1 MMSTDWRKL
10 IRVLAIL
17 GGAYIAALGVVADL
31 AQVLTL
37 KYGLPLL
44 VLLLLAVL
52 GYVGWEQGRGL
63 WRSYRALQTR
73 LEKAR
78 DFILRSGE
86 RSTIVLLC
94 FQARW
99 LFRQHG
105 QSIRV
110 SEIQPEGTMTLDVSR
125 VALRPD
131 DNLVGM
137 HFAIVG
143 FNEGERAK
151 GTVKLC
157 DSVQACIE
165 LYERTEEPRIGDLA
179 IPIEPPDATDQ
190 ERLLGEI
197 LFIVS
202 E

>member
-1 MMSTDWRKL
+1 MSTDWRKL
-10 IRVLAIL
+10 TRVLVIL
-17 GGAYIAALGVVADL
+17 GGAYIVTLSVVADL

-37 KYGLPLL
+37 KYGVPLL
-44 VLLLLAVL
+44 ALLLLAVL
-52 GYVGWEQGRGL
+52 GYVGWELGRGFC
-63 WRSYRALQTR
+63 RNYRALQDR
-73 LEKAR
+73 LDEVH

-94 FQARW
+94 TQARW
-99 LFRQHG
+99 LFQQHG

-110 SEIQPEGTMTLDVSR
+110 SELQSEGIVILDVSQ
-125 VALRPD
+125 VPLRSN

-137 HFAIVG
+137 HFAIIG
-143 FNEGERAK
+143 FDEGERAK

-157 DSVQACIE
+157 DSAQACIE
-165 LYERTEEPRIGDLA
+165 LYEQTEAPRVGDLA
-179 IPIEPPDATDQ
+179 IPIEPPDATDL
-190 ERLLGEI
+190 ERLLGNV